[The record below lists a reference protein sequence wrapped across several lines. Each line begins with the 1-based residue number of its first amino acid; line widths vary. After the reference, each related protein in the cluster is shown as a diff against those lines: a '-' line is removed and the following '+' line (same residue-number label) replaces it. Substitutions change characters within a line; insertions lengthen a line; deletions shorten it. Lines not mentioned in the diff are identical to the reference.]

1 MATKA
6 TISRQPSRRLL
17 LTPLLWLLLAPL
29 TLAPARGAE
38 PSGSLTAPGTGV
50 AFSVTRSA
58 PGGAAPLALT
68 GVGVR
73 TLVVFKVYAFGLY
86 VDPEAARRA
95 LGQWKGRPAQSLEQD
110 AELRRALVEMA
121 GERLAVMHFVRSVS
135 DKKMRDAMTEAMDRG
150 VPADDP
156 ARAAFLSLWRQPID
170 KDEEVEIAF
179 PADGSVTV
187 IRRGAPVGTVKSVVL
202 ARCLLQS
209 WLGPDPVSEDIRRG
223 VTSRIPALLAGP

>member
-1 MATKA
+1 MTTEA

-17 LTPLLWLLLAPL
+17 LTPLLWLALLPL
-29 TLAPARGAE
+29 ALTPARGAA
-38 PSGSLTAPGTGV
+38 PSGGVTAPGTGV
-50 AFSVTRSA
+50 AFALTRNV
-58 PGGAAPLALT
+58 PGGDSPLALT

-73 TLVVFKVYAFGLY
+73 TLLVFKVYAFGLY

-95 LGQWKGRPAQSLEQD
+95 LGQWKGRPAESLESD
-110 AELRRALVEMA
+110 AELRRTLVEMA
-121 GERLAVMHFVRSVS
+121 GERLAVMHFLRSVS

-156 ARAAFLSLWRQPID
+156 ARAAFLSLWRQPIE

-179 PADGSVTV
+179 PAAGSVTV
-187 IRRGAPVGTVKSVVL
+187 LRRGAPVGTVKSAVL

-223 VTSRIPALLAGP
+223 VTGRIPAILAGP